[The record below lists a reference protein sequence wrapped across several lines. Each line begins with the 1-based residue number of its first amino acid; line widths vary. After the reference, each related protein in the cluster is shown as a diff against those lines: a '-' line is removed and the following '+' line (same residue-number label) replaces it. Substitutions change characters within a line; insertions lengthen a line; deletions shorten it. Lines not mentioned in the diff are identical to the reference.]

1 MSSLAERGITDVTV
15 SLGFRPTAPN
25 LEDVGI
31 GCLVPIADVPSF
43 IAERERTKGF

>member
-15 SLGFRPTAPN
+15 SFGFRPAAPN